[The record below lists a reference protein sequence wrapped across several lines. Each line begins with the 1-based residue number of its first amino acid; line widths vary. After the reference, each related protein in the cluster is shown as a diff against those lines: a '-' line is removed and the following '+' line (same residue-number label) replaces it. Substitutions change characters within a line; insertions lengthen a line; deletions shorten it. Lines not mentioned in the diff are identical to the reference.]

1 VIAKNFQIEKT
12 PLSGERRFMQLIVD
26 AVGRLR
32 LGEAI
37 HFKNLTMFPVLN
49 GGRILAD
56 YLVLDEALAAGYARV
71 TEVSET
77 GSVPELKF
85 VNSCDKAVFLLDGE
99 ELVGAKQNRVL
110 NLSILAPAGKTVVIP
125 VSCVEAG
132 RWSHRSAAFASAPR
146 AQYAGGRAKKMAQ
159 VTDSL
164 RSEGCRTSNQREV
177 WADIDLKA
185 ARMQAHSPTDAMS
198 AIYEAHQT
206 NLEDFVRAFFA
217 TENQA
222 GALFAIN
229 EVITGL
235 DLFDC
240 SETLRKLFPKLVRS
254 YALDALDALHQ
265 LPDTQAKPPI
275 RERAEGFLGWVAS
288 ARAETFPAIGQGE
301 DVRLTAT
308 CLTGAALVADGSV
321 IHLSAFRSPGAIES
335 HDGEVRPSARLS
347 RPSARRERRG
357 TLSGD

>member
-1 VIAKNFQIEKT
+1 
-12 PLSGERRFMQLIVD
+12 
-26 AVGRLR
+26 
-32 LGEAI
+32 
-37 HFKNLTMFPVLN
+37 
-49 GGRILAD
+49 
-56 YLVLDEALAAGYARV
+56 
-71 TEVSET
+71 
-77 GSVPELKF
+77 
-85 VNSCDKAVFLLDGE
+85 
-99 ELVGAKQNRVL
+99 
-110 NLSILAPAGKTVVIP
+110 
-125 VSCVEAG
+125 
-132 RWSHRSAAFASAPR
+132 
-146 AQYAGGRAKKMAQ
+146 MAQ

-275 RERAEGFLGWVAS
+275 RE
-288 ARAETFPAIGQGE
+288 
-301 DVRLTAT
+301 
-308 CLTGAALVADGSV
+308 
-321 IHLSAFRSPGAIES
+321 
-335 HDGEVRPSARLS
+335 
-347 RPSARRERRG
+347 
-357 TLSGD
+357 